1 MVTGDAENI
10 EKFNRRLVKVTK
22 QHNEEC
28 KELLKLMGI
37 PYVDVSYVL
46 AIHFILG
53 KHVYPISKWQ
63 ISLKLFTA
71 K

>member
-1 MVTGDAENI
+1 MSFRALCLVDCKLIYFMAVFVLTGDAENV

-37 PYVDVSYVL
+37 PYVDVSGL
-46 AIHFILG
+46 
-53 KHVYPISKWQ
+53 
-63 ISLKLFTA
+63 
-71 K
+71 